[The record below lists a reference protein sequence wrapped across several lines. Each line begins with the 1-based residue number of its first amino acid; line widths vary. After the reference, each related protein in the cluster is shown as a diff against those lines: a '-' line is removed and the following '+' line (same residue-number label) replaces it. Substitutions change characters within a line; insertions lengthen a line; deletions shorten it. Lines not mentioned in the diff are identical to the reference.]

1 MKITSDRDKIKHAE
15 LPIGEVYEFCYEYYM
30 KIESVNKDGT
40 VCNAVNLR
48 TGEVTYRGEENSVH
62 KCNARAVIE

>member
-1 MKITSDRDKIKHAE
+1 MKITSDRDRIKHAE

-48 TGEVTYRGEENSVH
+48 TGEEKSVH
-62 KCNARAVIE
+62 KCNARVVIE